1 MSSETHIRA
10 TKRHLPYEITCHP
23 PHPNPSQVGCSYSLY
38 LPAEME
44 QAKLIFGIGYIL
56 EWFTCLLDST
66 RPEVDSS

>member
-56 EWFTCLLDST
+56 E
-66 RPEVDSS
+66 